1 MYIYIYT
8 RIYICTH
15 IYVHTHTH
23 VYMYIHLCIEDVRY
37 QNVHTCIYV
46 CIHIHIHR
54 CTYIPSIIATP
65 SPSTGHFRGKSTI
78 LTGSFAKDAYVR
90 CKRTSSAKEPLVQ
103 KNLFCKRSSFAKD
116 PVRIFCILRMQTS
129 QFFSTRVLPSYSVLF
144 MQCVVTSCHAVC
156 CNQLSDM
163 THSYVA

>member
-1 MYIYIYT
+1 MYTCIYIS
-8 RIYICTH
+8 
-15 IYVHTHTH
+15 
-23 VYMYIHLCIEDVRY
+23 HLYIEDVRY
-37 QNVHTCIYV
+37 QNVHTCIYVCIQVHTCIYV

-90 CKRTSSAKEPLVQ
+90 CKRTSSAKEPLLQ
-103 KNLFCKRSSFAKD
+103 KNLFCKRTFFAKD

-163 THSYVA
+163 THSYVAWLPSYSVL